1 MCGFNP
7 GTSLKIVFRNLAW
20 PMEPG
25 APPRDPMLGCRFAP
39 GGGGRRPAA
48 VLVVANRM
56 RWKASTALSW
66 MSATGSAWHSRTQ
79 HHTNITESFRGSRR
93 HHDAGLGG
101 PTTDFYFVLAAP
113 DVVAS
118 KRHRW
123 LSGNTMAP
131 RLRAHPETPSKNCCS
146 QRTDVGLQS
155 SLDDW
160 QGWP

>member
-1 MCGFNP
+1 MYFAISLAHGP
-7 GTSLKIVFRNLAW
+7 GCAAPRSDARVSVR
-20 PMEPG
+20 PG
-25 APPRDPMLGCRFAP
+25 RGRA
-39 GGGGRRPAA
+39 RRPAA

-101 PTTDFYFVLAAP
+101 PTTDLYFVLAAP

-155 SLDDW
+155 LLDDW
-160 QGWP
+160 QA